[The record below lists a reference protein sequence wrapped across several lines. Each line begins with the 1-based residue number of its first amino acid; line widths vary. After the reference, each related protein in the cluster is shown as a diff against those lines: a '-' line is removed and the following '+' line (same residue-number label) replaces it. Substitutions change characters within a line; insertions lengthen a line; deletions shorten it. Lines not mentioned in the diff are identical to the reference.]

1 MLLVHERFIE
11 HKLKQFVDLCSV
23 SNVSVDSQSV
33 HTCVRMYLVG
43 GVSALCQFR
52 RVLVS
57 HLSHLYR

>member
-33 HTCVRMYLVG
+33 HTCVRMYLV
-43 GVSALCQFR
+43 R
-52 RVLVS
+52 RWSECLMPA
-57 HLSHLYR
+57 